1 MFESVIMTHYFY
13 PIQTGGTS
21 KFFGGIYFDNPRTI
35 KEIKHVE
42 SVLKSSNSIFEF
54 RFPEDESQVP
64 EECITLRMIVDNLG
78 LDPNGD
84 KFAFKHYSKTKRIKN
99 IYYALAKL
107 CVIVRCNEVLDAE
120 RQKQIFCISA
130 EECLN
135 DSCKV
140 YEPLNEINFARIKKS
155 LLFLSFMTNPP
166 EYANHS
172 IIINNL
178 YNKITSNPHPL
189 FASLLAACS
198 FNQCPSKEDFF
209 PYAPFY
215 IILQAYNK
223 YIDLIG
229 SIYNDEKFLFIC
241 DTLYNFFDLYAA
253 NPKMYLIGIV
263 GLIEMLLTHNPD
275 ASRFNIEDTISKQF
289 VKKLKY
295 IIYKNNNQIDL
306 NRLEKELKFAY
317 SIRSDIAH
325 GNFGKSSS
333 KNLKE
338 LLRFYNIKQDEDGID
353 YIGPEEGISNLN
365 ENLIKYT
372 KILLEMY
379 LRNPQELELI
389 KDL

>member
-54 RFPEDESQVP
+54 RFPENESQVP

-140 YEPLNEINFARIKKS
+140 YESLNEINFARIKKS

-209 PYAPFY
+209 HMPR
-215 IILQAYNK
+215 
-223 YIDLIG
+223 
-229 SIYNDEKFLFIC
+229 FI
-241 DTLYNFFDLYAA
+241 
-253 NPKMYLIGIV
+253 
-263 GLIEMLLTHNPD
+263 
-275 ASRFNIEDTISKQF
+275 
-289 VKKLKY
+289 
-295 IIYKNNNQIDL
+295 
-306 NRLEKELKFAY
+306 
-317 SIRSDIAH
+317 
-325 GNFGKSSS
+325 
-333 KNLKE
+333 
-338 LLRFYNIKQDEDGID
+338 
-353 YIGPEEGISNLN
+353 
-365 ENLIKYT
+365 
-372 KILLEMY
+372 
-379 LRNPQELELI
+379 
-389 KDL
+389 